1 VDQGLADRL
10 AIREVVETWAVARD
24 SGDWDTFRGTWHD
37 DGYMMATWFQGPA
50 AGFIAASQDGWDHG
64 VSILHFLG
72 GSHVTVAGTRA
83 IAQTKM
89 TIMQRAVVHDVLCDV
104 ACIGRFYDFFE
115 ARGGRWGI
123 VLRQPTY
130 EKDRLDPVDPA
141 ASLTLDSG
149 LLSQFPAGYQHLGY
163 LQAQLGFTVKPD
175 MPGLRGPEVE
185 RLYASGRAWLA
196 GAPAP
201 RNGHG

>member
-1 VDQGLADRL
+1 
-10 AIREVVETWAVARD
+10 
-24 SGDWDTFRGTWHD
+24 
-37 DGYMMATWFQGPA
+37 
-50 AGFIAASQDGWDHG
+50 
-64 VSILHFLG
+64 
-72 GSHVTVAGTRA
+72 
-83 IAQTKM
+83 M

-115 ARGGRWGI
+115 ARDGRWGI

-141 ASLTLDSG
+141 AALELDPE
-149 LLSQFPAGYQHLGY
+149 LLSRFPAGYQHLGY
-163 LQAQLGFTVKPD
+163 LQTQLGFTVKPD

-185 RLYASGRAWLA
+185 RLYASGQAWLD

-201 RNGHG
+201 RYGR

>member
-1 VDQGLADRL
+1 MDQGLADRL

-50 AGFIAASQDGWDHG
+50 EKFIEVSRDGWAHG
-64 VSILHFLG
+64 VNILHFLG
-72 GSHVTVAGTRA
+72 GSQVTVAGSRA

-89 TIMQRAVVHDVLCDV
+89 TIMQRAVVHEVLCDV

-115 ARGGRWGI
+115 ARDGRWGI

-141 ASLTLDSG
+141 ASLTLDAE
-149 LLSQFPAGYQHLGY
+149 LLSRFPAGYQHLAY
-163 LQAQLGFTVKPD
+163 VQTQLGFTVKPD
-175 MPGLRGPEVE
+175 MPGLRGPKVDQ
-185 RLYASGRAWLA
+185 LYADGAAWLA
-196 GAPAP
+196 GSPSP
-201 RNGHG
+201 RGQAG

>member
-1 VDQGLADRL
+1 MDQGLTDRL

-50 AGFIAASQDGWDHG
+50 EKFIEVSRDGWDHG
-64 VSILHFLG
+64 VNILHFLG
-72 GSHVTVAGTRA
+72 GSSITVAGTRA
-83 IAQTKM
+83 VAQTKM
-89 TIMQRAVVHDVLCDV
+89 TIMQRAMVHGVLCDV
-104 ACIGRFYDFFE
+104 TCIGRFYDFFE
-115 ARGGRWGI
+115 ARDGRWAI

-141 ASLTLDSG
+141 ASLTLDPE
-149 LLSQFPAGYQHLGY
+149 LLSKFPAGYQHLAY
-163 LQAQLGFTVKPD
+163 LQTQLGFAVKPD
-175 MPGLRGPEVE
+175 MPGLRGPEVD
-185 RLYASGRAWLA
+185 RLYASGRAWLT

-201 RNGHG
+201 RDGR